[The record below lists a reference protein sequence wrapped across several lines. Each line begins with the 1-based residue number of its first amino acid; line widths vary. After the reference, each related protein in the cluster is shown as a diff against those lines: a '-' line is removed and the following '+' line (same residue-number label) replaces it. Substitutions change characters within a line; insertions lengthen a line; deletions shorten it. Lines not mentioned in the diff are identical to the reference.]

1 MCTILVMDQVLTPG
15 FRVFENTHEE
25 DNRLLEH
32 GFSSFLAKNFCHY
45 LTIFQS
51 NLKEAN
57 NGKYNTVI

>member
-32 GFSSFLAKNFCHY
+32 GFSSFLAKK
-45 LTIFQS
+45 
-51 NLKEAN
+51 NLPLFDYFSK
-57 NGKYNTVI
+57 